1 MNELMLLELSRAAIT
16 TLLLVLFPLLAAIL
30 VVGLLVSVAQAVT
43 QVNEQ
48 TLVFIPKIVVA
59 FLVVLF
65 AGSWMARQLT
75 AFTIEVLAL
84 LPLLRQ

>member
-1 MNELMLLELSRAAIT
+1 MNELMLLELARTAIT

-30 VVGLLVSVAQAVT
+30 AVGLLVSIVQAVT

-65 AGSWMARQLT
+65 AGSWMARQLA
-75 AFTIEVLAL
+75 AFTVEVLTM
-84 LPLLRQ
+84 LPLLRR

>member
-1 MNELMLLELSRAAIT
+1 MSELMLLELTRAAIT

-30 VVGLLVSVAQAVT
+30 LVGLLVSVAQAVT

-48 TLVFIPKIVVA
+48 TLVFIPKIVVT

-75 AFTIEVLAL
+75 AFTVEVLAL
-84 LPLLRQ
+84 LPLLRR